1 MIATGLASGSGNVCE
16 QQRAPPVA
24 GPPSR
29 PPPPPAPSASRPPQ
43 PMHSK
48 EKKKEERGREQQH
61 QQTLFEA
68 MPTAQR
74 FFLSKAALRA
84 ASQNGPISETEL
96 REEAALEVRQ
106 FPSEKVGKKTEQAS
120 VFWCENCDRS
130 FATPGGVRLHQ
141 MHVHCGRESS
151 NAKRSKLEGASTARS
166 FSGMI

>member
-1 MIATGLASGSGNVCE
+1 M
-16 QQRAPPVA
+16 
-24 GPPSR
+24 
-29 PPPPPAPSASRPPQ
+29 
-43 PMHSK
+43 
-48 EKKKEERGREQQH
+48 
-61 QQTLFEA
+61 
-68 MPTAQR
+68 
-74 FFLSKAALRA
+74 A
-84 ASQNGPISETEL
+84 ASNNINRLCLRPCRRRGPISETEL